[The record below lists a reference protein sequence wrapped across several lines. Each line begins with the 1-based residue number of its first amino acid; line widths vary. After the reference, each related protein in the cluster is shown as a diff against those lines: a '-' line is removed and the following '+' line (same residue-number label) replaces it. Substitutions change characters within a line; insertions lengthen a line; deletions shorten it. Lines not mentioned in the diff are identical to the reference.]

1 MAKRFR
7 AATFNAENLAHPG
20 VFFYKRDKDGPY
32 DELAFTRKAGWM
44 AGILDTGK
52 PDIIGFQEIFSL
64 EALARVIAK
73 SSYLGSDGQTTIIS
87 PGCETDP
94 ATGRPKNLLKDD
106 AGRDAVEGPHCALVS
121 RFPVIDYHLIPD
133 FPAEVVFNIPTGLH
147 DDEGE
152 VVHLPIS
159 RFERPVLR
167 ATIQLP
173 TGVNAVVF
181 VAHLKSKRP
190 KFLSSEQNGG
200 NPSPLD
206 TALGNVRSLIVRAA
220 EAVALRALILKEID
234 DTVDGN
240 RGTPVILFGD
250 LNDDVSAVTTEIIAG
265 PRPPFYARDTVK
277 KAQWDVGMTS
287 VHEIV
292 AQRSLR
298 DVAYTH
304 IFDGKYAILDH
315 IHVSQE
321 FTHGFPARVASLLN
335 VVIHNDHVVDSSLSR
350 PETPAKIVIDGKSY
364 NAPALHS
371 DHGVPVAEFEFASPP
386 SLSA

>member
-1 MAKRFR
+1 MVKRFR
-7 AATFNAENLAHPG
+7 VATFNAENLAHPG
-20 VFFYKRDKDGPY
+20 VFFYKRDKDAPY
-32 DELAFTRKAGWM
+32 DELAFTRKAEWM
-44 AGILDTGK
+44 AAILDAGR
-52 PDIIGFQEIFSL
+52 PDIIGFQEVFSL
-64 EALARVIAK
+64 EGLARVVAK
-73 SSYLGSDGQTTIIS
+73 SSYLGAGGQTTIIA

-94 ATGRPKNLLKDD
+94 ATGRPKNLLKDA

-121 RFPVIDYHLIPD
+121 RFPVIDHRLIPD
-133 FPAEVVFNIPTGLH
+133 FPSEVAFNIPTGLH

-152 VVHLPIS
+152 IVNLPIS
-159 RFERPVLR
+159 RFERPILR
-167 ATIQLP
+167 ATIELP
-173 TGVNAVVF
+173 GGARAVVF

-190 KFLSSEQNGG
+190 KFLASEQAGG
-200 NPSPLD
+200 DPSPLA

-220 EAVALRALILKEID
+220 EATALRALILKEID
-234 DTVDGN
+234 DPVDGN

-265 PRPPFYARDTVK
+265 PRPPFYAKETVK

-321 FTHGFPARVASLLN
+321 FTHGFPERVASLLN
-335 VVIHNDHVVDSSLSR
+335 VIIHNDHVIDSNLSR
-350 PETPAKIVIDGKSY
+350 PEAPEKVIIDGIPY
-364 NAPALHS
+364 NAPSIRS
-371 DHGVPVAEFEFASPP
+371 DHGIPVAEFEFAPSPAP
-386 SLSA
+386 PA